1 MSSEPTEPTGPNPD
15 DASDEPST
23 RPEPQE
29 SSEPSEPQGPTDRP
43 ERADA
48 GSHDAADSVGS
59 GGRTWPIVLIVLGI
73 VMLLLAL
80 GMQLPGPAYVGVVPL
95 FYGLGTLAA
104 ARSTNRVA
112 GQRRIA
118 LFSGLATVVLVFA
131 IGTHL
136 ALAEEDLEL
145 DLGFGVLATV
155 LAAAL
160 TGIHLAAKRGTTSD
174 SA

>member
-1 MSSEPTEPTGPNPD
+1 MSTDPD
-15 DASDEPST
+15 PAEHPPADEP
-23 RPEPQE
+23 EPA
-29 SSEPSEPQGPTDRP
+29 EPSETAP
-43 ERADA
+43 A
-48 GSHDAADSVGS
+48 

-104 ARSTNRVA
+104 ARATDRAA

-118 LFSGLATVVLVFA
+118 LFSGLAAVILVFA

-136 ALAEEDLEL
+136 ALAEEELEL

-160 TGIHLAAKRGTTSD
+160 TGIHLAAKRGTSRDD

>member
-1 MSSEPTEPTGPNPD
+1 MSTESTGPSSDDDAPDGPTGPSHRGEPD
-15 DASDEPST
+15 AVEEPAAVEEPDAV
-23 RPEPQE
+23 E
-29 SSEPSEPQGPTDRP
+29 S
-43 ERADA
+43 A
-48 GSHDAADSVGS
+48 GV
-59 GGRTWPIVLIVLGI
+59 GGRTLPIVLIVVGV

-80 GMQLPGPAYVGVVPL
+80 GIQLPGPAYVGVVPL
-95 FYGLGTLAA
+95 FYGLGTLSAGRTA
-104 ARSTNRVA
+104 DRVT

-118 LFSGLATVVLVFA
+118 LFSGLATVILVFA

-136 ALAEEDLEL
+136 ALAGDDLEL

-160 TGIHLAAKRGTTSD
+160 TGIHLAAKRGTDRD